1 MLVYA
6 EEVEVATAVPVAV
19 EAAEELTAV
28 VVREVDS
35 MAVKT
40 VEARGVVGSTA
51 EAEGAWAA
59 AVVPVVAAQVVVP
72 VVASRAEAT
81 LVVDWEAAWG
91 A

>member
-1 MLVYA
+1 MSIPA
-6 EEVEVATAVPVAV
+6 PSPVAV
-19 EAAEELTAV
+19 EAAEALTAV

-35 MAVKT
+35 MAVKM

-51 EAEGAWAA
+51 EAEGALAA

-81 LVVDWEAAWG
+81 LVVDWEAA
-91 A
+91 